1 MSAEI
6 ETPQNAAR
14 RLTKTHISKGFTPA
28 GLHPYQYAD
37 GAPSHWRI
45 RLNPPPGSDLKK
57 IILPMHFDGK
67 NYVPKEPKFPGK
79 KPLYRLP
86 ALVANTGP
94 VMIVEGE
101 KDADALARLGAQSTT
116 SGGASSA
123 TAADWAPLAGREC
136 VVFRD
141 NDGPGLRYAQQ
152 ITAILTAL
160 KCVVRWVDI
169 AALGLAEKGG
179 AFDWLALHPDA
190 TAADVWVLPMV
201 APDLSSVLAV
211 PSMGDSAGNWPLPK
225 PLPEGL
231 PDVEPFDLE
240 LLPVAFRAFVA
251 DAAHRMDCP
260 PDFIAVP
267 LMIAAGSVIGR
278 GVCVRPKRHDNWTIV
293 PNLWG
298 CIVGRP
304 SSTKSPALD
313 LAIAPLRKLESL
325 ERKTHTDAVTEW
337 KGRKTLADID
347 GKKAK
352 DEIRKARNDLERLEL
367 AKLLNAAEDE
377 PAPIERR
384 YSTSDATVEKL
395 GELLA
400 ANDRGILTVRDEL
413 VGFLRGMDRDGQEG
427 ARSFYLESF
436 NGTGGFTYDR
446 IGRGTVHIEACCT
459 SIVGGV
465 QPGPLLEF
473 VRQTTAGGA
482 GDDGFLPRF
491 QMAVWPDQKKAFR
504 FVDRW
509 PDSDARNAVNAVFI
523 RLAAMQHESVGATKG
538 EFDALPWLRFDDD
551 GAEEFATWFT
561 ATMETARAGEVH
573 ETLSRAGEVHETLCA
588 WLAKSA
594 KTCASLALIYHL
606 ADGGTGPIP
615 KHCVEI
621 GCAWVEYLFSHAKR
635 VYAPAI
641 QGDALSARTLAA
653 KLKAGKLETGFTARE
668 ARRKGWTGLASVDAV
683 NDALGLLVELGWLSE
698 YAEETGGRP
707 TTAFEINP
715 RIAEIA
721 L

>member
-1 MSAEI
+1 MTANT

-14 RLTKTHISKGFTPA
+14 KLTQNHINKGYTLA
-28 GLHPYQYAD
+28 ALHEYQHAS

-45 RLNPPPGSDLKK
+45 RLNPPAGSDQKK
-57 IILPMHFDGK
+57 LILPMHFDGA
-67 NYVPKEPKFPGK
+67 NFVLKEPKFSGK

-86 ALVANTGP
+86 VIAGNAEP

-101 KDADALARLGAQSTT
+101 KDADALANLGVQSTT

-123 TAADWAPLAGREC
+123 DAADLTPLAGREC
-136 VVFRD
+136 VIFRD
-141 NDGPGLRYAQQ
+141 YDEPGLRYAQQ
-152 ITAILTAL
+152 FTSKLMAL
-160 KCVVRWVDI
+160 NCTVRLVDV
-169 AALGLAEKGG
+169 AALGMLEKDG

-190 TAADVWVLPMV
+190 TAADVWALPTIEPI
-201 APDLSSVLAV
+201 APSLSSVLAV
-211 PSMGDSAGNWPLPK
+211 PPKAHNWPEPK

-240 LLPVAFRAFVA
+240 LLPEALRAFVA

-278 GVCVRPKRHDNWTIV
+278 SVCVRPKRHDNWTIV

-313 LAIAPLRKLESL
+313 QAIAPLRMLESQA
-325 ERKTHTDAVTEW
+325 RSKHTEAVTEW

-347 GKKAK
+347 SSKAK
-352 DEIRKARNDLERLEL
+352 SEIKKARNDLERMEL
-367 AKLLNAAEDE
+367 AMQLNAAEDE
-377 PAPIERR
+377 PAPVEKR
-384 YSTSDATVEKL
+384 YSTSDATVEKI

-400 ANDRGILTVRDEL
+400 VNDRGILTVRDEL

-459 SIVGGV
+459 SIVGSV

-491 QMAVWPDQKKAFR
+491 QMAVWPDQKKDFR

-509 PDSDARNAVNAVFI
+509 PDSDARKAVNSVFV
-523 RLAAMQHESVGATKG
+523 RLAAMQHESVGATLG
-538 EFDALPWLRFDDD
+538 EFDQLPWLRFDDE
-551 GAEEFATWFT
+551 GAAEFEIWWT
-561 ATMETARAGEVH
+561 AQLNTARAGE
-573 ETLSRAGEVHETLCA
+573 LHETLCA

-606 ADGGTGPIP
+606 ANGGTGPIP

-621 GCAWVEYLFSHAKR
+621 GCAWVDYLFSHAKR
-635 VYAPAI
+635 LYAPAI

-653 KLKAGKLETGFTARE
+653 KLKAGKLENGFTARE
-668 ARRKGWTGLASVDAV
+668 ARRKGWTGLTSVDAV
-683 NDALGLLVELGWLSE
+683 DDALGMLVELGWLTDYLE
-698 YAEETGGRP
+698 DTGGRP
-707 TTAFEINP
+707 TTVFKINP
-715 RIAEIA
+715 RIAEVA